1 MKLKKLMH
9 DFLQDYLDQNKI
21 EFSEWSVNVNNQEG
35 FGDYS
40 SNIALKLAKI
50 LKKAPIEIAENIAIH
65 SNASENV
72 FTLSASQPGFVN
84 FHISNDYYLK
94 ILEQIINESENFG
107 KKKKL
112 NKSANVEFV
121 SSNPTGP
128 LTVGHGRQAILGD
141 MVSNILTWNG
151 YDVTREYYYNDAG
164 KQMRVLAESCYAK
177 YAKQVGKDVEM
188 PENGYVGTYL
198 DEIAEKIVN
207 EHGKDLESDNP
218 IFRDFTEKEIFANIE
233 NTLKNLG
240 IKFDVFT
247 KEGTFYKNG
256 AIDNV
261 LKILKEKNL
270 SYEKDGAVWFKTS
283 SLNKEEDKVLVKSS
297 GEPTYRLP
305 DIAYHADKVDR
316 GFDLIVDIFGA
327 DHIDTYPDVIL
338 GLKCLDKK
346 TDHIKVVI
354 HQFVTIKKGGE
365 IVKMSTRK
373 ANFITLDELKDELS
387 SDIIRYFF
395 IMRGANSHLDFDLDL
410 AKDES
415 EKNPVYYLQYANARI
430 SNLLKRYDKEISV
443 DSKIDYS
450 LLKEKDEIALLKL
463 LSEFPIKMEDVSH
476 SLEPRKIATYL
487 EEVAAAY
494 HKFYGNHKVINPQNT
509 DLSSARKK
517 LCEATKIILT
527 NGLSILGISAPER
540 M

>member
-1 MKLKKLMH
+1 MKLNKLMD
-9 DFLQDYLDQNKI
+9 DFLQDYLDQNKV
-21 EFSEWSVNVNNQEG
+21 EFSDWSINVNNQEG

-50 LKKAPIEIAENIAIH
+50 LKKAPIEIAKSIANH
-65 SNASENV
+65 PNTSENV
-72 FTLSASQPGFVN
+72 FTLSSSEPGFVN

-94 ILEQIINESENFG
+94 ILKQIISESENFG
-107 KKKKL
+107 KKKRL
-112 NKSANVEFV
+112 NQSANVEFV

-177 YAKQVGKDVEM
+177 YAQQIGKKVEM

-198 DEIAEKIVN
+198 DEIAEKIIKK
-207 EHGKDLESDNP
+207 HGKDLESGNP
-218 IFRDFTEKEIFANIE
+218 IFRDFTEKEIFENIK
-233 NTLKNLG
+233 NTLDSIG

-247 KEGTFYKNG
+247 KEGTFYENG
-256 AIDNV
+256 AIEDV

-283 SLNKEEDKVLVKSS
+283 NLNKEEDKVLVKSS

-354 HQFVTIKKGGE
+354 HQFVTIKKSGE

-430 SNLLKRYDKEISV
+430 SNLLKRYDKEIPL

-450 LLKEKDEIALLKL
+450 QLKEKDEIALAKL
-463 LSEFPIKMEDVSH
+463 LSEFPSKMEHVLH

-509 DLSSARKK
+509 GLSSARKK

>member
-9 DFLQDYLDQNKI
+9 DFLQDYLYQNKI

-65 SNASENV
+65 SNASEDV

-94 ILEQIINESENFG
+94 ILKQIINESENFG

-177 YAKQVGKDVEM
+177 YAKQVGKNVEM

-233 NTLKNLG
+233 NTLENLG

-247 KEGTFYKNG
+247 KEGTFYTNG

-346 TDHIKVVI
+346 TEHIKVVI

-430 SNLLKRYDKEISV
+430 SNLLKRYDKEISI

-450 LLKEKDEIALLKL
+450 LLKEKDEIALVKL
-463 LSEFPIKMEDVSH
+463 LSEFPIKMEDVLH

-509 DLSSARKK
+509 HLSSARKK
-517 LCEATKIILT
+517 LCEAAKIILT

>member
-1 MKLKKLMH
+1 MKLNKLMN
-9 DFLQDYLDQNKI
+9 DFLQDYLEQNKV
-21 EFSEWSVNVNNQEG
+21 EFSDWSINVNNQEG

-50 LKKAPIEIAENIAIH
+50 LKKAPIEIAKSIANH
-65 SNASENV
+65 PNTSENV
-72 FTLSASQPGFVN
+72 FTLSSSEPGFVN
-84 FHISNDYYLK
+84 FHISNDYYLE
-94 ILEQIINESENFG
+94 ILKQIISESENFG

-112 NKSANVEFV
+112 NQSANVEFV
-121 SSNPTGP
+121 SCNPTGP

-177 YAKQVGKDVEM
+177 YAQQIGKKAEM

-198 DEIAEKIVN
+198 DEIAEKIIN
-207 EHGKDLESDNP
+207 KHGKDLESDNP
-218 IFRDFTEKEIFANIE
+218 IFRDFTEKEIFANIK
-233 NTLKNLG
+233 NTLDSLG

-247 KEGTFYKNG
+247 KEGTFYENG
-256 AIDNV
+256 AIEDV

-283 SLNKEEDKVLVKSS
+283 NLNKEEDKVLVKSS

-354 HQFVTIKKGGE
+354 HQFVTIKKSGE

-430 SNLLKRYDKEISV
+430 SNLLKRYDKEIPL

-450 LLKEKDEIALLKL
+450 QLKEKDEIALAKL
-463 LSEFPIKMEDVSH
+463 LSEFPSKMEHVLH

-509 DLSSARKK
+509 SLSSARKK

>member
-1 MKLKKLMH
+1 MKLNKLMD
-9 DFLQDYLDQNKI
+9 DFLQDYLDHNKV
-21 EFSEWSVNVNNQEG
+21 EFSDWSINVNNQEG

-50 LKKAPIEIAENIAIH
+50 LKKAPIEIAKSIANH
-65 SNASENV
+65 PNTSENV
-72 FTLSASQPGFVN
+72 FTLSSSEPGFVN

-94 ILEQIINESENFG
+94 ILKQIISESENFG
-107 KKKKL
+107 KKKRL
-112 NKSANVEFV
+112 NQSANVEFV

-177 YAKQVGKDVEM
+177 YAQQIGKKAEM

-198 DEIAEKIVN
+198 DEIAEKIIN
-207 EHGKDLESDNP
+207 KHGKDLESGNP
-218 IFRDFTEKEIFANIE
+218 IFRDFTEKEIFENIK
-233 NTLKNLG
+233 NTLDSIG

-247 KEGTFYKNG
+247 KEGTFYENG
-256 AIDNV
+256 AIEDV

-283 SLNKEEDKVLVKSS
+283 NLNKEEDKVLVKSS

-354 HQFVTIKKGGE
+354 HQFVTIKKSGE

-430 SNLLKRYDKEISV
+430 SNLLKRYDKEIPL

-450 LLKEKDEIALLKL
+450 QLKEKDEIALAKL
-463 LSEFPIKMEDVSH
+463 LSEFPSKMEHVLH

-509 DLSSARKK
+509 RLSSARKK